1 MIYENSN
8 QLIKDIEKCIQE
20 ASKKNPFE
28 YLDQAKQIRKESEEK
43 MRKIIQTKR
52 DEIIGIKAYMYIKF
66 ITDIDPYILELKN
79 ESGNLEL
86 EESTITK
93 TYNAVNEE
101 YAQNETELKR
111 QEALQAIEIAE
122 IDQLK
127 EEIRLMELELN
138 ELEGPETSLA
148 AVPPNEYAVLILIG
162 ILIKH

>member
-66 ITDIDPYILELKN
+66 ITDIDHIY
-79 ESGNLEL
+79 
-86 EESTITK
+86 
-93 TYNAVNEE
+93 
-101 YAQNETELKR
+101 
-111 QEALQAIEIAE
+111 
-122 IDQLK
+122 
-127 EEIRLMELELN
+127 
-138 ELEGPETSLA
+138 
-148 AVPPNEYAVLILIG
+148 
-162 ILIKH
+162 

>member
-1 MIYENSN
+1 
-8 QLIKDIEKCIQE
+8 
-20 ASKKNPFE
+20 
-28 YLDQAKQIRKESEEK
+28 
-43 MRKIIQTKR
+43 
-52 DEIIGIKAYMYIKF
+52 MYIKF

-148 AVPPNEYAVLILIG
+148 AVPPNELRLMLYRGLGVSTGDLNESTMIENNMAETIVLTTSDGHDILTMGLNQYG
-162 ILIKH
+162 IDYLSNQVWEFISK